1 MEEELL
7 NQQKQEQ
14 QVRQNEEE
22 SIKMTPSMKE
32 TLEKTS
38 SWSKFLA
45 IISFIAS
52 GLMLIFVINVGI
64 NGISG
69 VKNIAF
75 RMLMALI
82 YTAIAGI
89 YFWIGK
95 YIWNFYKGLNGGIQ
109 ENNQESYENGF
120 NSLKNLFQ
128 IIGVLAVIGLVFFV
142 ISMIMMFFVS
152 SMIDNQ
158 PF

>member
-52 GLMLIFVINVGI
+52 GLMLIVGI